1 MKNNP
6 TMDLIA
12 ETYMQSIAP
21 TELAV
26 TEIDTGVAGGCPQEP
41 QSCSCGNC
49 EECCQDNPEQSDDLQ
64 ARAAELIAQLTDV
77 LSKLGAGKS
86 DQSISMF
93 NTGAE
98 NGEGA

>member
-1 MKNNP
+1 
-6 TMDLIA
+6 MDLIA

-41 QSCSCGNC
+41 QSCSCGDC
-49 EECCQDNPEQSDDLQ
+49 DECCQEQSDDLQ

-98 NGEGA
+98 DGRGA